1 MLITHSSIVNS
12 FIVVF
17 NTSNGNVLSA
27 RKYSEGGF
35 SNYNEAFNSM
45 LLSPSHLHSA
55 YVLSNYDFSSRLCT
69 GQHLFKFDPVIFSN
83 EPIWIKKTIGTESCG
98 HLGLVF
104 GRSESLIYAFS
115 WHNGFSTVSLID
127 SNGNSIW

>member
-83 EPIWIKKTIGTESCG
+83 EPIWIKKNNRDRKLWSSGI
-98 HLGLVF
+98 
-104 GRSESLIYAFS
+104 
-115 WHNGFSTVSLID
+115 
-127 SNGNSIW
+127 SIWKIRIIDICIFMAQWI